1 MLPKKI
7 EGGASVRNYRSDL
20 ALESEA
26 LSGGGEVSGVR
37 MEQLRLGDLTET
49 VVEIVDDRGVAAL
62 DKPRGRYVTLESS
75 ELFLPEPALLELT
88 VDRLAQTLHG
98 MLPELGSVLVVG
110 LGNRRITAD
119 SLGPRVID
127 NILVTRH
134 MRENAPQ
141 NVRGRLRAVSAAAPG
156 VLGVTGIETCEIV
169 KGIVEHTKP
178 DAVIAVDALAAHETG
193 RICTTMQIADTGIQP
208 GSGVGNHRL
217 GLNRE
222 TLGIPVVA
230 VGVPMVV
237 YAATIARDAL
247 DLLIDDLGVD
257 EAEHA
262 SAIDA
267 LVDRVVERRLG
278 DLVVT
283 PREVDERVEHMAEL
297 LSLGINRALQPRLT
311 KDEIPALMH

>member
-1 MLPKKI
+1 M
-7 EGGASVRNYRSDL
+7 RNARTDL
-20 ALESEA
+20 ALESSA
-26 LSGGGEVSGVR
+26 LTGGTDVPGVR
-37 MEQLRLGDLTET
+37 MEQLRIGDLTET

-62 DKPRGRYVTLESS
+62 DKPRGRYVTLESNQ
-75 ELFLPEPALLELT
+75 LHMAEPALLDMA
-88 VDRLAQTLHG
+88 VDRLAQTLQG
-98 MLPELGSVLVVG
+98 MLPDLGSVLVVG

-119 SLGPRVID
+119 SLGPRTVD
-127 NILVTRH
+127 GVLVTRH
-134 MRENAPQ
+134 MRENTPAP
-141 NVRGRLRAVSAAAPG
+141 VRGRLRAVSAAAPG

-178 DAVIAVDALAAHETG
+178 DAVIAVDALAAKESC
-193 RICTTMQIADTGIQP
+193 RICTTMQIADTGIAP

-217 GLNRE
+217 GLTEE
-222 TLGIPVVA
+222 TLGVPVIA

-247 DLLIDDLGVD
+247 ELLIEDLGVED
-257 EAEHA
+257 EDHE
-262 SAIDA
+262 SALDA

-283 PREVDERVEHMAEL
+283 PREVDERVERMAEL
-297 LSLGINRALQPRLT
+297 LALGINRALQPRLS